1 MRAISCFSPRLDSPM
16 LLREGM
22 IVKPPPRH
30 KDLAQSGGRIVKVKD
45 ASVNVA
51 LRNMKTM
58 RMEVYT

>member
-1 MRAISCFSPRLDSPM
+1 M